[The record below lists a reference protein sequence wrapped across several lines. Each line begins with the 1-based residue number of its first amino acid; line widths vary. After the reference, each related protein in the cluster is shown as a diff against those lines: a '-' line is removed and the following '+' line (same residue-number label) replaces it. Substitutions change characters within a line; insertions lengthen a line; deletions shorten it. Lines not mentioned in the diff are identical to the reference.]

1 MLGLRQIGCAPRFAG
16 WYDRRYS
23 VGGRNPVFRLE
34 RREFITLLGG
44 AAAAW
49 PLAGRAE
56 QALKVARIGYLSPAV
71 GRNANQDAFEG
82 TLQQLGWVKGH
93 NIAIE
98 SRHSRGRQD
107 TVAPLV
113 AEIVGLGVDVIVAWG
128 PPLSLAVKRATT
140 QIPLV
145 FILTFDPVD
154 IGLVSNL
161 ARPGGNVTGITSLA
175 SLEIFAKRLQLLK
188 EVVPSLS
195 RVAVLVST
203 EQTRSERA
211 KEALQAAAKAL
222 NVELADIEVRVP
234 ADLEDAISK
243 GRQHGAQAVYAWP
256 SGFTFSFARQISDTA
271 TANRLPSV
279 HSFREGALAGGLLAY
294 AADIKEEA
302 RRGAAYVD
310 KILRGAAPGD
320 LPVEQMSK
328 YELLI
333 NLKTATALGLT
344 VPPTLLATADEVI
357 E

>member
-1 MLGLRQIGCAPRFAG
+1 MQFDQLG
-16 WYDRRYS
+16 RRK
-23 VGGRNPVFRLE
+23 
-34 RREFITLLGG
+34 FITLIGG
-44 AAAAW
+44 AAVAW
-49 PLAGRAE
+49 PLAARAE
-56 QALKVARIGYLSPAV
+56 QARNVARIGYLSPTA
-71 GRNANQDAFEG
+71 GRNPNSHAFEG

-93 NIAIE
+93 NVIIE
-98 SRHSRGRQD
+98 YRHTGGRQD

-128 PPLSLAVKRATT
+128 PPLSLAAKRATT

-145 FILTFDPVD
+145 FLLTFDPVD
-154 IGLVSNL
+154 IGLVSNI

-211 KEALQAAAKAL
+211 KDALQAAAKAL
-222 NVELADIEVRVP
+222 NVELADIEVRVL
-234 ADLEDAISK
+234 ADLEGAVRLAK
-243 GRQHGAQAVYAWP
+243 QHGAQAVYAWP
-256 SGFTFSFARQISDTA
+256 SGFTFSFAKQISDTA
-271 TANRLPSV
+271 TANQLASI

-294 AADIKEEA
+294 AADTPEVA

-310 KILRGAAPGD
+310 KILRGAPPGD

-333 NLKTATALGLT
+333 NLKTAKALDLT
-344 VPPTLLATADEVI
+344 VPSTLLATADEVI

>member
-1 MLGLRQIGCAPRFAG
+1 MR
-16 WYDRRYS
+16 
-23 VGGRNPVFRLE
+23 
-34 RREFITLLGG
+34 RREFTALLGG
-44 AAAAW
+44 VAAW
-49 PLAGRAE
+49 PLAARAE
-56 QALKVARIGYLSPAV
+56 EARKVARIGYLSPAA
-71 GRNANQDAFEG
+71 GGNPNTRAAFEG

-93 NIAIE
+93 NVIIE
-98 SRHSRGRQD
+98 DRHTGGRQD

-128 PPLSLAVKRATT
+128 PPLSLAAKRATT

-145 FILTFDPVD
+145 FLLTFDPVD

-195 RVAVLVST
+195 RVAVLLST

-211 KEALQAAAKAL
+211 RDALQAAAKAL

-234 ADLEDAISK
+234 ADLEGAVRLAK
-243 GRQHGAQAVYAWP
+243 QHGAQAVYAWP
-256 SGFTFSFARQISDTA
+256 SGFTFSFAKQISDTA
-271 TANRLPSV
+271 TANQLPSI

-294 AADIKEEA
+294 AAELREEA

-333 NLKTATALGLT
+333 NLKTAKALDLT
-344 VPPTLLATADEVI
+344 VPSILLATADEVI

>member
-1 MLGLRQIGCAPRFAG
+1 MIGRRQFM
-16 WYDRRYS
+16 
-23 VGGRNPVFRLE
+23 
-34 RREFITLLGG
+34 TLLGG
-44 AAAAW
+44 AAVAW
-49 PLAGRAE
+49 PLAARAE
-56 QALKVARIGYLSPAV
+56 QARKVARIGYLSPGTAP
-71 GRNANQDAFEG
+71 GKPSAAFEE

-93 NIAIE
+93 NITIE
-98 SRHSRGRQD
+98 YRYTGGRQD

-113 AEIVGLGVDVIVAWG
+113 AEIVGLGLDVIVAWG
-128 PPLSLAVKRATT
+128 PPLSLAAKRATT
-140 QIPLV
+140 QVPLV
-145 FILTFDPVD
+145 FVLTFDPVD

-195 RVAVLVST
+195 HVAVLVST

-211 KEALQAAAKAL
+211 KDALQAAAKAL

-234 ADLEDAISK
+234 ADLEDAIRK
-243 GRQHGAQAVYAWP
+243 GKQHGAQAVYAWP
-256 SGFTFSFARQISDTA
+256 SGFTYSFAKKISDTA
-271 TANRLPSV
+271 TANHLPSI
-279 HSFREGALAGGLLAY
+279 HSFKEGALAGGLLAY
-294 AADIKEEA
+294 AADLTEEA
-302 RRGAAYVD
+302 RRSAAYVD

-333 NLKTATALGLT
+333 NLKTATALGIE
-344 VPPTLLATADEVI
+344 VPPTLIATADEVI

>member
-1 MLGLRQIGCAPRFAG
+1 MR
-16 WYDRRYS
+16 
-23 VGGRNPVFRLE
+23 
-34 RREFITLLGG
+34 RREFVSLIGG
-44 AAAAW
+44 AAVTW
-49 PLAGRAE
+49 PLAARAE
-56 QALKVARIGYLSPAV
+56 LARNVARIGYLSPTA
-71 GRNANQDAFEG
+71 GRNPNSHAFEG

-93 NIAIE
+93 NVIIE
-98 SRHSRGRQD
+98 YRHTGGRQD

-128 PPLSLAVKRATT
+128 PPLSLAAKRATT

-145 FILTFDPVD
+145 FLLTFDPVD
-154 IGLVSNL
+154 IGLVSNI

-211 KEALQAAAKAL
+211 KDALSAAAKAL
-222 NVELADIEVRVP
+222 SVELADIEVRVL
-234 ADLEDAISK
+234 ADLEGAIRLAK
-243 GRQHGAQAVYAWP
+243 HHGAQAVYAWP
-256 SGFTFSFARQISDTA
+256 SGFTFSFAKQISDTA
-271 TANRLPSV
+271 TANQLPSV

-294 AADIKEEA
+294 AADTPEVA

-310 KILRGAAPGD
+310 KVLRGAPPGD
-320 LPVEQMSK
+320 LPVEQLSK

-333 NLKTATALGLT
+333 NLKTAKALDLT
-344 VPPTLLATADEVI
+344 VPSTLLATADEVI